1 MRQLYYTS
9 RTLLNR
15 RGLNLAKIISLT
27 LGLFIGILLFARV
40 TFEFGFDNHYYE
52 ADKLCAVNVTVHY
65 KDGEKKGPYPTVM
78 APVPAAISE
87 NFPEILSRLQW
98 CVCKVVVI
106 LCSMEVL
113 VWSLRSFFGRFSFFS
128 DDGY

>member
-1 MRQLYYTS
+1 MS
-9 RTLLNR
+9 
-15 RGLNLAKIISLT
+15 
-27 LGLFIGILLFARV
+27 
-40 TFEFGFDNHYYE
+40 FDNHYYE

-87 NFPEILSRLQW
+87 NFPEDIESATVVRVQSRSNTLFNGSTRLEP
-98 CVCKVVVI
+98 KVI
-106 LCSMEVL
+106 LAD
-113 VWSLRSFFGRFSFFS
+113 SLFFS